1 MADDKSFKELIAEQ
15 KKTNKLLEAQT
26 RGDTEGANLKAS
38 IRNAAGEIVTEL
50 LVSKKQAGE
59 HDQTQE
65 QIEKSRKKRDTIA
78 KQENVGDEA
87 RHEVVVDKL
96 EEVVHSFNTTDF
108 IGPPE
113 PVVNKSKEKE
123 NQKDDRK
130 ALADAIDKS
139 LMKGLGGLANQLK
152 KLNPLKG
159 GVGTFLKGLF
169 GLALG
174 TAALIGL
181 RNFLNSEQWKDMQE
195 NLIPKLVIGL
205 NFVTGILKNIGN
217 RLLDLAVDLAD
228 PNKTML
234 DVVTENAGTI
244 SGFLAIFYA
253 KSLLLFGG
261 QLLKKAIVAG
271 AVAIPKGAV
280 AGMFSSLLLGF
291 SKLVAPVLV
300 AIGVAFS
307 AYKGVRSGMDAY
319 KEDGDLGNAIE
330 EGMETFIA
338 TILGLIPDLLLDAV
352 GFFVGL
358 IAPELGKKIQD
369 ISVTEMI
376 ETALDDIQV
385 IFDEMLPKLFEKIT
399 GGLNSFFHRATGGI
413 FLGDEKKIQAKMME
427 DQKKL
432 SKLNNEEF
440 VGPLTPLDQAR
451 RESTIEAIE
460 KDISKAAKSI
470 ERIQQFEKDV
480 EYQKSIPDSKFI
492 EGDESGFFGGGAYSG
507 GLARAGESI
516 MVGELG
522 PELMIPK
529 TDSQIFSARKSE
541 ELIMTALSR
550 GVQASTLPR
559 GGNGNLNF
567 NPNNSGGGGGNTTIN
582 DNKIVNAPSSS
593 VSTHTNVI
601 RTVIEPDVYFMRQ
614 SGWAI

>member
-1 MADDKSFKELIAEQ
+1 
-15 KKTNKLLEAQT
+15 
-26 RGDTEGANLKAS
+26 
-38 IRNAAGEIVTEL
+38 
-50 LVSKKQAGE
+50 
-59 HDQTQE
+59 
-65 QIEKSRKKRDTIA
+65 
-78 KQENVGDEA
+78 
-87 RHEVVVDKL
+87 
-96 EEVVHSFNTTDF
+96 
-108 IGPPE
+108 
-113 PVVNKSKEKE
+113 
-123 NQKDDRK
+123 
-130 ALADAIDKS
+130 
-139 LMKGLGGLANQLK
+139 
-152 KLNPLKG
+152 
-159 GVGTFLKGLF
+159 
-169 GLALG
+169 
-174 TAALIGL
+174 
-181 RNFLNSEQWKDMQE
+181 
-195 NLIPKLVIGL
+195 
-205 NFVTGILKNIGN
+205 
-217 RLLDLAVDLAD
+217 
-228 PNKTML
+228 
-234 DVVTENAGTI
+234 
-244 SGFLAIFYA
+244 
-253 KSLLLFGG
+253 
-261 QLLKKAIVAG
+261 
-271 AVAIPKGAV
+271 
-280 AGMFSSLLLGF
+280 MFSSLLLGF

-413 FLGDEKKIQAKMME
+413 FLGDEKEIQAKMME

-432 SKLNNEEF
+432 NKLNNEEF

>member
-1 MADDKSFKELIAEQ
+1 MQEELIPQ
-15 KKTNKLLEAQT
+15 L
-26 RGDTEGANLKAS
+26 
-38 IRNAAGEIVTEL
+38 VT
-50 LVSKKQAGE
+50 
-59 HDQTQE
+59 
-65 QIEKSRKKRDTIA
+65 
-78 KQENVGDEA
+78 
-87 RHEVVVDKL
+87 
-96 EEVVHSFNTTDF
+96 
-108 IGPPE
+108 
-113 PVVNKSKEKE
+113 
-123 NQKDDRK
+123 
-130 ALADAIDKS
+130 
-139 LMKGLGGLANQLK
+139 
-152 KLNPLKG
+152 
-159 GVGTFLKGLF
+159 
-169 GLALG
+169 
-174 TAALIGL
+174 
-181 RNFLNSEQWKDMQE
+181 
-195 NLIPKLVIGL
+195 GL
-205 NFVTGILKNIGN
+205 NFVTGVLKNIGN

-261 QLLKKAIVAG
+261 ELVKKAIIAG

-280 AGMFSSLLLGF
+280 AGMFSSLLFGF
-291 SKLVAPVLV
+291 SALVAPVLV

-338 TILGLIPDLLLDAV
+338 TMLGLIPDLLLDAV

-385 IFDEMLPKLFEKIT
+385 IFEEMLPKIFGKIT
-399 GGLNSFFHRATGGI
+399 DGLNSFFHRATGGI
-413 FLGDEKKIQAKMME
+413 FLGDEKEIQAKMME
-427 DQKKL
+427 DIKKL
-432 SKLNNEEF
+432 NKLNNEEF

-470 ERIQQFEKDV
+470 ERIQRYEEDV
-480 EYQKSIPDSKFI
+480 EYQKSIPNKRFL
-492 EGDESGFFGGGAYSG
+492 EGGEDGYGGGFGAGAYSG

-559 GGNGNLNF
+559 GGNGNLNL
-567 NPNNSGGGGGNTTIN
+567 NPNNSGGGGGHTTIN